1 MASGYRCR
9 FAFLVLLFLLYLL
22 YFLYICCLY
31 IYLLYIYLL
40 WYLLHFLYFLHLLYC
55 QENIRWYPGRGKLL
69 CPLWPCGAV
78 VHWCLPFPAD
88 IRIQYQ
94 INSLEK
100 NNSKKQNPI
109 LEALL
114 KKRKSQQSAWFCKT
128 TKVIGAMPE
137 SKLISLCC
145 LPWWDYVWC

>member
-1 MASGYRCR
+1 MTEAWWHLAMQGCFFWCNALFSL
-9 FAFLVLLFLLYLL
+9 FA
-22 YFLYICCLY
+22 LYIFAMMYSLFSSFT
-31 IYLLYIYLL
+31 LLSGD
-40 WYLLHFLYFLHLLYC
+40 
-55 QENIRWYPGRGKLL
+55 QGENIRWYPWRGKLL

-78 VHWCLPFPAD
+78 VHWCLPFRGD

-145 LPWWDYVWC
+145 HPWWDYVWC